1 MEDGTVEEYNLLTQR
16 LLAEGYTV
24 DTYPDYVYLPESS
37 WGKDPLQNSDYGF
50 RYKKEYLNQMVFKTG
65 CGLFVR
71 SSQAGRLSYMGVDWM
86 AENDNPVLTCPYH
99 NSGCALRDPLLWEY
113 GTGLVFCNCHRT
125 EEPYEYEK
133 SIEKVCDDAVKEKRR
148 RYDEFCAA
156 KGGHV
161 CEHLTWYDEYSGE
174 WKQRYDPFKCAEHC
188 SGGKF
193 CNLTHKYLS
202 KRRGNVFYDV
212 KVSYVRHDGTV
223 FDGEEVVTIY
233 KGIRLFKTSKSMTIC
248 EAAAR
253 RKREIHR
260 RQEMA
265 SHTDIYLR
273 GWKVEILNIR
283 AGQKD
288 ILDSE
293 EDLRQK
299 KAGIRVIHVPDSE
312 KIKKAEKKE
321 RREKA
326 KKKRIERLEKKLL
339 ETGYEN
345 LESYSLDRIH
355 ADKCL
360 GKERILEL
368 EARRVKEEQEALVQM
383 GIGDFF
389 TSS

>member
-1 MEDGTVEEYNLLTQR
+1 
-16 LLAEGYTV
+16 
-24 DTYPDYVYLPESS
+24 
-37 WGKDPLQNSDYGF
+37 
-50 RYKKEYLNQMVFKTG
+50 
-65 CGLFVR
+65 
-71 SSQAGRLSYMGVDWM
+71 
-86 AENDNPVLTCPYH
+86 
-99 NSGCALRDPLLWEY
+99 
-113 GTGLVFCNCHRT
+113 
-125 EEPYEYEK
+125 
-133 SIEKVCDDAVKEKRR
+133 
-148 RYDEFCAA
+148 
-156 KGGHV
+156 
-161 CEHLTWYDEYSGE
+161 
-174 WKQRYDPFKCAEHC
+174 
-188 SGGKF
+188 
-193 CNLTHKYLS
+193 
-202 KRRGNVFYDV
+202 
-212 KVSYVRHDGTV
+212 
-223 FDGEEVVTIY
+223 
-233 KGIRLFKTSKSMTIC
+233 
-248 EAAAR
+248 
-253 RKREIHR
+253 
-260 RQEMA
+260 MA